1 MLFQVKRI
9 GLFATHPTIF
19 FMIAT
24 LFSASLKSAT
34 FEVSNAD
41 ELIESLS
48 LAESNT
54 EDDTI
59 LVKGTILTINER
71 IYLEKADLYKIH
83 ITGSD
88 NSSGFIINSDYALVV
103 QSTQATNS
111 RTVRISN
118 LNVESTSGDGSL
130 ISSNAPV
137 ILEDIVAKDMLSLA
151 LSTYQYANIT
161 ASRLHGTNI
170 GIAFDAGGT
179 AGLTKDIHISDSIF
193 IDSVVVAALSGNGG
207 QNVYI
212 DNSDISYPSG
222 TDTSWCVGKVRY
234 GSAFRISNTTVSLCK
249 NVLYAGNQV
258 ELSILGSRFRNISET
273 AISGQLGR
281 EWRLESNLFKDT
293 AKIMDQNRYR
303 GLGITFINNTVIN
316 TDVVLNITSLNY
328 SATVPITFSNNAFY
342 NTQVTMK
349 GPDDGSWNPLINGST
364 NYFNLPS
371 NFQNSRDGL
380 GDTKT
385 LEDFGFIDFSASN
398 YQLGEQ
404 SLLIDMG
411 DADVEV
417 LYQYDALGQTRQ
429 IGGSVDVG
437 AYEFV
442 SNRPTITSFSFTG
455 EAKAAAPLTFFAE
468 TLEDI
473 SSLTL
478 TVDFGGGFITFVEGI
493 QFIFS
498 SAGAYAVTLR
508 VMDDQE
514 VISSRTIIISVRDL
528 NLSEKI
534 ENASEAGR
542 QEVINSPSTYGLA
555 LASEIPIAREEQIGA
570 CLASPSS
577 CGISIPNADVDGNGT
592 QDALTDGLLILRY
605 SFGLTGDSLISGAVA
620 DDATRKTAEEIEAY
634 LATLKPSL

>member
-1 MLFQVKRI
+1 MLFQVKQI
-9 GLFATHPTIF
+9 GLFASHPTIF
-19 FMIAT
+19 FMIAAW
-24 LFSASLKSAT
+24 FSASVQSAT
-34 FEVSNAD
+34 FEVSNVD
-41 ELIESLS
+41 GLIESLS
-48 LAESNT
+48 LAESNA

-71 IYLEKADLYKIH
+71 IYLEKTDLYKIH

-88 NSSGFIINSDYALVV
+88 STSGFVINSDYAFVV
-103 QSTQATNS
+103 QSTQSTKG
-111 RTVRISN
+111 RIVRISN
-118 LNVESTSGDGSL
+118 LNVESPLGDGSL

-137 ILEDIVAKDMLSLA
+137 ILEDIVAKNMLSLV
-151 LSTYQYANIT
+151 LSTYERANIT
-161 ASRLHGTNI
+161 TSRLHGTNI

-179 AGLTKDIHISDSIF
+179 AGGGKDIYISDSVF
-193 IDSVVVAALSGNGG
+193 VDSVVVAALSGNGG
-207 QNVYI
+207 QSVYI
-212 DNSDISYPSG
+212 DNSDISFPSR
-222 TDTSWCVGKVRY
+222 TDTSWCIGKILY
-234 GSAFRISNTTVSLCK
+234 GSTFRISNTSVSSCK
-249 NVLYAGNQV
+249 NVLYAGYLV
-258 ELSILGSRFRNISET
+258 ELSIFGSRFKNISET
-273 AISGQLGR
+273 AVAGQLGR
-281 EWRLESNLFKDT
+281 EWRLESNVFSDT
-293 AKIMDQNRYR
+293 AKIMAHSRYMEQ
-303 GLGITFINNTVIN
+303 GVTFINNTVIN
-316 TDVVLNITSLNY
+316 ADVVLNITSLEN
-328 SATVPITFSNNAFY
+328 AGPVPITFSNNAFY

-349 GPDDGSWNPLINGST
+349 GPDDGLWRPLVNGST

-380 GDTKT
+380 GYTKT

-398 YQLGEQ
+398 YQLAEQ
-404 SLLIDMG
+404 SPLIDMG
-411 DADVEV
+411 DANVET

-478 TVDFGGGFITFVEGI
+478 TVDFGGGFISFVEGM

-498 SAGAYAVTLR
+498 SAGAYPVTLR
-508 VMDDQE
+508 VMNDKG

-528 NLSEKI
+528 TLSEKI
-534 ENASEAGR
+534 ENATVAGR
-542 QEVINSPSTYGLA
+542 QEVISNPSTYGLA
-555 LASEIPIAREEQIGA
+555 LVSEIPAAREEQIAA

-577 CGISIPNADVDGNGT
+577 CGIDIPNADIDGNGT

-605 SFGLTGDSLISGAVA
+605 SFGLTGDSLIGGVVA
-620 DDATRKTAEEIEAY
+620 EDATRTTAEEIEAY
-634 LATLKPSL
+634 LATLMPSL

>member
-9 GLFATHPTIF
+9 GLLTSYPTIF
-19 FMIAT
+19 FMITAW
-24 LFSASLKSAT
+24 FSAPVQSAT
-34 FEVSNAD
+34 FEVSNAA

-48 LAESNT
+48 LAESNA

-59 LVKGTILTINER
+59 LVKGNTLTINER

-88 NSSGFIINSDYALVV
+88 NSSGLVINSDYALVV
-103 QSTQATNS
+103 QSTLVTNS
-111 RTVRISN
+111 PTVRISN

-179 AGLTKDIHISDSIF
+179 AGSRKDIHISDSVF

-222 TDTSWCVGKVRY
+222 TDTSWCIGKVNY
-234 GSAFRISNTTVSLCK
+234 GSTFRILNTSVSLCK
-249 NVLYAGNQV
+249 NVLYAGYQV
-258 ELSILGSRFRNISET
+258 ELSILGSRFKNISET

-293 AKIMDQNRYR
+293 AKIMHHNRYR
-303 GLGITFINNTVIN
+303 ELGITFINNTVIN
-316 TDVVLNITSLNY
+316 TEVVLNITSLNN
-328 SATVPITFSNNAFY
+328 SGTVPITFSNNAFY

-349 GPDDGSWNPLINGST
+349 GPDDGAWSPLVNGST

-371 NFQNSRDGL
+371 DFQNSRDGL
-380 GDTKT
+380 ADTKT

-398 YQLGEQ
+398 YQLAGQ

-411 DADVEV
+411 DADVEM
-417 LYQYDALGQTRQ
+417 LYEYDALGQTRQ

-442 SNRPTITSFSFTG
+442 SNRPTITNFSFTG
-455 EAKAAAPLTFFAE
+455 EAKAGAPLTFFAE

-473 SSLTL
+473 TSLAL
-478 TVDFGGGFITFVEGI
+478 TVDFGGGFVSF
-493 QFIFS
+493 
-498 SAGAYAVTLR
+498 L
-508 VMDDQE
+508 
-514 VISSRTIIISVRDL
+514 
-528 NLSEKI
+528 
-534 ENASEAGR
+534 ENM
-542 QEVINSPSTYGLA
+542 Q
-555 LASEIPIAREEQIGA
+555 
-570 CLASPSS
+570 
-577 CGISIPNADVDGNGT
+577 
-592 QDALTDGLLILRY
+592 
-605 SFGLTGDSLISGAVA
+605 
-620 DDATRKTAEEIEAY
+620 
-634 LATLKPSL
+634 LK